1 MYESDLVLIAGPRE
15 YNIVVTPGEEYRDL
29 VICND
34 CQWAASL
41 LKGSPGFTSCQVC
54 GNARLDTIPVNDY
67 EAYTIS
73 IRNRNVEIE
82 FTKD

>member
-15 YNIVVTPGEEYRDL
+15 YVVVTPGEEYRDL

-41 LKGSPGFTSCQVC
+41 LKGSSGFTSCQVC
-54 GNARLDTIPVNDY
+54 GNARLDRIPVNDY
-67 EAYTIS
+67 EAYSIS

>member
-1 MYESDLVLIAGPRE
+1 MPGRE
-15 YNIVVTPGEEYRDL
+15 NNVVVTPGEEYRDL

-54 GNARLDTIPVNDY
+54 GNVRLDTIPVNDY

>member
-1 MYESDLVLIAGPRE
+1 
-15 YNIVVTPGEEYRDL
+15 
-29 VICND
+29 
-34 CQWAASL
+34 
-41 LKGSPGFTSCQVC
+41 VC